1 MFPPCLPAGGSVGF
15 SRSSRLFC
23 SILGISAC
31 LALGSTAAPVLIH
44 RYSFNTAGVA
54 EDTATGGTRGG
65 APELLHGTIVGAA
78 TVSGGSLRTNGETNG
93 RAYVALPAGVTAT
106 LNGSFTIQHF
116 ATPDAGS
123 PAYST
128 LSAFTRL
135 GDDNH
140 DGSQANLL
148 VSQPV
153 RAQTGN
159 PSAFGFR
166 QAGVNGGNELLLTG
180 ASGDAG
186 GTMHTFTTTYDAET
200 GTARYYRDGVL
211 AATSATGA
219 LSGFDLSQLTH
230 IGINGRAAWPDPSL
244 KGSTQEFRI
253 YRGALD
259 QTQITATVANADLT
273 PAQFEA
279 AGIDVPGGAP
289 ALTDR
294 TVVQSNRWHPSE
306 ILAWSPATDP
316 LAPYNR
322 SVVPLAP
329 RFTAPKASDN
339 AALNALWNVNPHA
352 RPEEGRVQAVTTFNT
367 IPAGM
372 PNGFRTTR
380 LYAPSM
386 W

>member
-1 MFPPCLPAGGSVGF
+1 MFSPRPLAGGSVGF
-15 SRSSRLFC
+15 SRMSRLFC
-23 SILGISAC
+23 SVLGISAC
-31 LALGSTAAPVLIH
+31 LALASTAAPVLIH
-44 RYSFNTAGVA
+44 RYSFNTAGAA
-54 EDTATGGTRGG
+54 EDSATGGTRGG
-65 APELLHGTIVGAA
+65 APELLHGTIVGGA
-78 TVSGGSLRTNGETNG
+78 TVSSGALRTNGEANG
-93 RAYVALPAGVTAT
+93 KAYVALPSATTAT
-106 LNGSFTIQHF
+106 LTGSFTIQHF

-123 PAYST
+123 PGYST
-128 LSAFTRL
+128 LSAFTRP
-135 GDDNH
+135 GNDNH

-153 RAQTGN
+153 RAQAGN

-166 QAGVNGGNELLLTG
+166 QAGVNGGNELLMTG
-180 ASGDAG
+180 GSGDAG
-186 GTMHTFTTTYDAET
+186 GTLHTFTTTFDAET

-211 AATSATGA
+211 ANTSAVGA
-219 LSGFDLSQLTH
+219 LTGFNLSLLTQ

-259 QTQITATVANADLT
+259 QAQVAATVADADLS

-289 ALTDR
+289 ALLDR
-294 TVVQSNRWHPSE
+294 EVVQSRRWHPSE

-322 SVVPLAP
+322 SVVPVAA

-352 RPEEGRVQAVTTFNT
+352 RPE
-367 IPAGM
+367 
-372 PNGFRTTR
+372 
-380 LYAPSM
+380 
-386 W
+386 